1 MKKQRNTFQTKQCKP
16 IETDVNKTEIS
27 DLTGREFEANLTG
40 RQYRVSHQNQESN
53 VWTYREFQQR
63 HVILKSTNHRVE
75 EYNSWAEIFNEVFQ

>member
-40 RQYRVSHQNQESN
+40 RQYRVAHQNQESN
-53 VWTYREFQQR
+53 V
-63 HVILKSTNHRVE
+63 
-75 EYNSWAEIFNEVFQ
+75 